1 MAYTQCNWFKTEIC
15 FGMVLM
21 HTGSLCPYDREH
33 VDESYAEHRYSRTR
47 ELLPLFFIESF
58 MSKENEMSSANY
70 KLHELTVST
79 LGRYIV
85 TLRGPF
91 ISENW
96 EGRKFQK

>member
-1 MAYTQCNWFKTEIC
+1 MSIWQRTCRRIICRTQELKDKIAHPPVFHCILHGLKYLSKETEI
-15 FGMVLM
+15 
-21 HTGSLCPYDREH
+21 
-33 VDESYAEHRYSRTR
+33 
-47 ELLPLFFIESF
+47 
-58 MSKENEMSSANY
+58 SSANY